1 MLKRLK
7 GAAVGCAALVITSG
21 VLYAAGNYS
30 TYPIVGGAAFCAST
44 VSGAGG
50 FNAAGTG
57 GGGGATGQG
66 QASSGSLCAQTVPAG
81 PPIVTGNEL
90 IPADTIIGSGGN
102 PQTVVLTLASLNA
115 LPIPV
120 TTVTTNPQT
129 VAVNPLAG
137 GAFLHLGSGAGVGTV
152 MTAVT
157 VDLPAAPIDG
167 QQFAV
172 SADAVV
178 TTLTMTALN
187 APVGVTISN
196 NPTVVTPSTTA
207 AYGYRFRYSTALNA
221 WSRLQ

>member
-1 MLKRLK
+1 MLKRARS
-7 GAAVGCAALVITSG
+7 AAIAVSALMITSG
-21 VLYAAGNYS
+21 ILYAAGNYS
-30 TYPIVGGAAFCAST
+30 TYPIVGFPAFCAST

-90 IPADTIIGSGGN
+90 IPADTGIGSGGN

-129 VAVNPLAG
+129 VAANPLAG
-137 GAFLHLGSGAGVGTV
+137 GAFLHLGKGQGTV

-172 SADAVV
+172 SGDASV

-187 APVGVTISN
+187 LPAGVVIN
-196 NPTVVTPSTTA
+196 NSPTGMTA
-207 AYGYRFRYSTALNA
+207 VNSALFGFRFIYSAALNQ
-221 WSRLQ
+221 WGRLQ